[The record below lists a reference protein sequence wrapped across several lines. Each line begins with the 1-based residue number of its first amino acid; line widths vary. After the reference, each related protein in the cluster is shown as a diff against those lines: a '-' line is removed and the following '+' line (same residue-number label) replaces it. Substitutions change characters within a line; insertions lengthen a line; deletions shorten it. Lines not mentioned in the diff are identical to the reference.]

1 MELLWIEAKAGLA
14 GRAIGCGAETS
25 RPISL
30 GPVVR
35 RPSYRDVVVRT
46 VAALILCFAA
56 GAFGPVRAAGSAANV
71 DAARITGADQDP
83 ANWVTYGRTYSEQ
96 RFSPLARISADNVK
110 QLGLAWYAD
119 LDTVRGQEATPL
131 VIDGVLYVSTAWSMV
146 KAFDAK
152 TGTLLWSYDPA
163 VPRVLGVK
171 GCCDVVN
178 RGVAAWKGKIFVG
191 TFDGRLV
198 ALDAATGKPVWS
210 VMTVDPSKPYTI
222 TQAPRVIKGRVVIG
236 NSGSEYGVRG
246 YISAYDTETG
256 NLVWRF
262 YTVPGDPAQTAES
275 PIMAEAAKTW
285 HGEWWKLGGGGT
297 VWESLSYDPELN
309 LIYFGV
315 GNGLEWNQGHRSASQ
330 GDNWFLSSIVAI
342 NADTG
347 DYVWHYQAT
356 PGEEWDFDAVQQ
368 LLLADLTI
376 GGARRQVLMQA
387 NKNGFFYVIDRKTGQ
402 LISANNFTPVTWAS
416 GVDQKTGRPI
426 ENPGIRYDRTG
437 KPAQLLPGALGA
449 HSWQAMAFNPKT
461 GLVYIPAQE
470 IPMQYQSV
478 NGFQPAPIGWNVG
491 TATTNLPNVKGY
503 LIAWDPVN
511 QKEVWRANYLGPW
524 NGGVLTTAGNLVV
537 QGNAAGD
544 FSAYRA
550 DTGEKLWSTFA
561 QTPVMAA
568 PITYEVDGEQ
578 YIAVL
583 VGWGGAYPLLQGK
596 QSDKSGNE
604 RNVSRMLAFKI
615 GGRANLPALPPEP
628 KLTLDPPAATA
639 DAATVAAGEALFG
652 RFCGVCHGE
661 AAVGGGVVPDL
672 RGSPFIAVDA
682 WYSIVLD
689 GALKEGGMAP
699 FGSVLDR
706 TQASAIRDY
715 VIQRANADDTARSAK
730 TLRQPNPNRGS
741 IIVAQGTASGAAAC
755 AQCHAF
761 SGGSDGTGAFPRIA
775 GQSASY
781 LSRQLR
787 DFASGVRMNAVMTPI
802 ARALS
807 PDDIDDVAA
816 YFANVET
823 PLLPLASA
831 DPDLVRKG
839 EALAATGNAAKGI
852 PGCGVCHGA
861 GGVGEPPTIPYL
873 AGQYAHYTALQLQMW
888 QRGFRRNSPEAM
900 ALFAKKLDDQEI
912 AAVAAYY
919 QQARPSAAAAVQ
931 PNR

>member
-1 MELLWIEAKAGLA
+1 MMPSEESHSSAARSTDHADPSHPSSLA
-14 GRAIGCGAETS
+14 PVVWRADSRRLAIGAVT
-25 RPISL
+25 
-30 GPVVR
+30 
-35 RPSYRDVVVRT
+35 
-46 VAALILCFAA
+46 ALIFCFAA
-56 GAFGPVRAAGSAANV
+56 GAVEPARAQGSAANV
-71 DAARITGADQDP
+71 DAARITKADQEP
-83 ANWVTYGRTYSEQ
+83 ANWMTYGRTYSEQ
-96 RFSPLARISADNVK
+96 RFSPLARITADNVK

-119 LDTVRGQEATPL
+119 LDTNRGQEATPL
-131 VIDGVLYVSTAWSMV
+131 VIDGVLYVSTAWSLV

-163 VPRVLGVK
+163 VPRALAVR

-198 ALDAATGKPVWS
+198 ALDARTGKPVWT
-210 VMTVDPSKPYTI
+210 VMTVDPSQPYTI

-246 YISAYDTETG
+246 YISAYDAETG
-256 NLVWRF
+256 GLAWRF
-262 YTVPGDPAQTAES
+262 YTVPGDPAQPVED
-275 PIMAEAAKTW
+275 PVLAEAAKTW
-285 HGEWWKLGGGGT
+285 HGDWWKRGGGGT

-315 GNGLEWNQGHRSASQ
+315 GNGLEWNQGYRSASQ

-347 DYVWHYQAT
+347 NYVWHYQAT
-356 PGEEWDFDAVQQ
+356 PGEEWDYDAVQQ
-368 LLLADLTI
+368 LILADLTI
-376 GGARRQVLMQA
+376 DGAARQVLMQA
-387 NKNGFFYVIDRKTGQ
+387 NKNGFFYVLDRKTGQ
-402 LISANNFTPVTWAS
+402 LISAKNFTPVTWAS

-426 ENPGIRYDRTG
+426 ENPGIRYDKTG

-470 IPMQYQSV
+470 IPMTYESV
-478 NGFQPAPIGWNVG
+478 KDFQPAPMGWNVG
-491 TATTNLPNVKGY
+491 VATTNPPNVRGY

-511 QKEVWRANYLGPW
+511 QREVWRANYLGPW
-524 NGGVLTTAGNLVV
+524 NGGVLTTAGDLVV
-537 QGNAAGD
+537 QGNAAGY

-550 DTGEKLWSTFA
+550 DTGEKLWSTSA

-568 PITYEVDGEQ
+568 PVTYEIDGEQ
-578 YIAVL
+578 YVAVL
-583 VGWGGAYPLLQGK
+583 VGWGGGYPLLQGK

-604 RNVSRMLAFKI
+604 RNVSRMLAFKL
-615 GGRANLPALPPEP
+615 GAKASLPPLSPEA
-628 KLTLDPPAATA
+628 KLTIDPPPDKAGPAR
-639 DAATVAAGEALFG
+639 VAAGEALFG
-652 RFCGVCHGE
+652 RFCSVCHGE

-682 WYSIVLD
+682 WYNIVLD

-699 FGSVLDR
+699 FAPVLDR
-706 TQASAIRDY
+706 AQATSIRDY
-715 VIQRANADDTARSAK
+715 VIHRANEDRPPPGSGRQ
-730 TLRQPNPNRGS
+730 RQPDPSHGAA
-741 IIVAQGTASGAAAC
+741 IVAQGTAAGAPAC

-761 SGGSDGTGAFPRIA
+761 TGVSDGSGAFPRIA

-781 LSRQLR
+781 LSEQLR
-787 DFASGVRMNAVMTPI
+787 DFSSGVRANAVMSPI

-807 PDDIDDVAA
+807 PDDIADVAA
-816 YFANVET
+816 YYANVQA
-823 PLLPLASA
+823 PVPMLASP
-831 DPDLVRKG
+831 DPALVKKG
-839 EALAATGNAAKGI
+839 QALAETGDAAKGI
-852 PGCGVCHGA
+852 PGCAGCHGV
-861 GGVGEPPTIPYL
+861 GGVGELPTIPYL
-873 AGQYAHYTALQLQMW
+873 AGQYAHYTAFELKMW
-888 QRGFRRNSPEAM
+888 QRGLRRNSLEAM

-919 QQARPSAAAAVQ
+919 QQVRSSAAAAA
-931 PNR
+931 PPKP

>member
-1 MELLWIEAKAGLA
+1 MLELSLIEGDARLVGRLIVRAAG
-14 GRAIGCGAETS
+14 TS
-25 RPISL
+25 RPSSL
-30 GPVVR
+30 ARVVR
-35 RPSYRDVVVRT
+35 PPAYRHLVVWAVI
-46 VAALILCFAA
+46 ALSLCLAGGIEPA
-56 GAFGPVRAAGSAANV
+56 GAQGSAANV
-71 DAARITGADQDP
+71 DATRIIGADQDP
-83 ANWVTYGRTYSEQ
+83 GNWMTYGRTYSEQ
-96 RFSPLARISADNVK
+96 RFSPLARVTADNVK

-119 LDTVRGQEATPL
+119 LDTNRGQEATPL
-131 VIDGVLYVSTAWSMV
+131 AIDGVLYVSTAWSMV

-152 TGTLLWSYDPA
+152 TGMVLWSYDPA
-163 VPRVLGVK
+163 VPRALGVR

-198 ALDAATGKPVWS
+198 ALDARTGKPVWS
-210 VMTVDPSKPYTI
+210 VTTVDPSKPYTI

-256 NLVWRF
+256 NLAWRF
-262 YTVPGDPAQTAES
+262 YTVPGDPAQPVES
-275 PIMAEAAKTW
+275 PILTEAAKTW
-285 HGEWWKLGGGGT
+285 HGEWWKQGGGGT

-315 GNGLEWNQGHRSASQ
+315 GNGLEWNQGYRSASQ

-347 DYVWHYQAT
+347 NYVWHYQVT

-368 LLLADLTI
+368 LILADLSI
-376 GGARRQVLMQA
+376 DGIRRQVLMQA

-402 LISANNFTPVTWAS
+402 LISAKNFTPVTWAS

-426 ENPGIRYDRTG
+426 ESPDIRYDRTG
-437 KPAQLLPGALGA
+437 KRANLLPGALGA

-470 IPMQYQSV
+470 IPMQYEAV
-478 NGFQPAPIGWNVG
+478 KDFQPAPIGWNVA
-491 TATTNLPNVKGY
+491 TATTNPPNVKGY
-503 LIAWDPVN
+503 LLAWDPVN
-511 QKEVWRANYLGPW
+511 QREVWRANYLGPW
-524 NGGVLTTAGNLVV
+524 NGGVLATAGDLVV

-544 FSAYRA
+544 FSIYRA
-550 DTGEKLWSTFA
+550 GTGEKLWSMFA
-561 QTPVMAA
+561 QSPVMAA
-568 PITYEVDGEQ
+568 PVTYEINGEQ

-583 VGWGGAYPLLQGK
+583 AGWGGAYPLMQGK
-596 QSDKSGNE
+596 QSDKSGDM
-604 RNVSRMLAFKI
+604 RNVSRVLVFKL
-615 GGRANLPALPPEP
+615 GARVSLPPLSPEP
-628 KLTLDPPAATA
+628 KLTLNPPAATA
-639 DAATVAAGEALFG
+639 DAASVAAGETLFG
-652 RFCGVCHGE
+652 RYCGVCHGE

-706 TQASAIRDY
+706 AQATAIRDY
-715 VIQRANADDTARSAK
+715 IVHRAHEDEAARSAK
-730 TLRQPNPNRGS
+730 RSLQPDPNHGAV
-741 IIVAQGTASGAAAC
+741 IVAQGTASGAPAC

-761 SGGSDGTGAFPRIA
+761 AGGSDGSGAFPRIA
-775 GQSASY
+775 GQSAFY
-781 LSRQLR
+781 LSRQLH
-787 DFASGVRMNAVMTPI
+787 DFSSGVRANAVMSPI

-816 YFANVET
+816 YYANVET
-823 PLLPLASA
+823 PYPPLASA
-831 DPDLVRKG
+831 DPDLVKKG
-839 EALAATGNAAKGI
+839 EQLAEAGNTTKGI
-852 PGCGVCHGA
+852 PGCDACHGA
-861 GGVGEPPTIPYL
+861 GGIGELPTVPYL
-873 AGQYAHYTALQLQMW
+873 AGQYAHYIAFELQMW

-919 QQARPSAAAAVQ
+919 QQIRSSALAAAQ
-931 PNR
+931 PKH